1 MEELKSKVTL
11 SGILSGVS
19 TPINYI
25 PSMYES
31 TIAVKRKNG
40 EFDFIQV
47 VIPNGLLDV
56 IDRSI
61 KWVQVSGLLG
71 SRQLIEYGRRRLRI
85 YVYVSEIKNIEES
98 AVGENQITIFGSI
111 KGMPMIKDLLPSNM
125 VVNLSVSI
133 DRHGNEKIIDC
144 IPCVLWSNVAKSAA
158 FLRDGDTVTICGRMQ
173 SRSFF
178 DKKIRLWRIVNE
190 IAVNHF
196 TVIKRKARVRKKNE
210 QGIN

>member
-47 VIPNGLLDV
+47 VIPNGLLDG

-61 KWVQVSGLLG
+61 KWVQVSGLLR
-71 SRQLIEYGRRRLRI
+71 SRQVIEYGRTRLRI

-133 DRHGNEKIIDC
+133 DRHGNEKTIDC

>member
-47 VIPNGLLDV
+47 VIPNDLLDG

-61 KWVQVSGLLG
+61 KWVQVSGLLR
-71 SRQLIEYGRRRLRI
+71 SRQVIEYGRTRLRI

-133 DRHGNEKIIDC
+133 DRHGNEKKIDC